1 MSDDESSIRESS
13 FCVLPKLKWKALM
26 WCWMLWKF
34 ESANIY
40 LNESEGKLPQL
51 TLIFSS
57 NTNIPQL
64 HSLTLSP
71 PWISSPENLFSAN
84 QYWIK
89 LSSSSQPSVK
99 PVILSEHVS
108 TMARVHWVAR
118 ICQWYSCYALCFVI
132 IPGISTFSQN
142 KAGPLKYLINI
153 ETSKFICIK
162 TNQIKKRGRG
172 RLYLWRSWRKTSPQ
186 DSKCISVRNLRWRA
200 WSHPLNIVQ
209 IVNVTNQIQEKKWNW
224 VGDWWQCTLIL
235 NMPSWKLSAQIII
248 TQHLIFNEP
257 LWSGSE
263 LENISEDSLMQC

>member
-1 MSDDESSIRESS
+1 MLVNISTLIVASHNMCSGGEREKSVSSGPQGAQGATGLARRDRVSDHHKSCHYHNISGKQFNWNMSDDESSIRESS

-71 PWISSPENLFSAN
+71 LWISSPENLFSAN

-89 LSSSSQPSVK
+89 LSSSSQPSGN

-108 TMARVHWVAR
+108 TLARVHWVVR
-118 ICQWYSCYALCFVI
+118 SSQWYSCYAFCFVI
-132 IPGISTFSQN
+132 IPSISTFSQN
-142 KAGPLKYLINI
+142 
-153 ETSKFICIK
+153 EV
-162 TNQIKKRGRG
+162 
-172 RLYLWRSWRKTSPQ
+172 SPF
-186 DSKCISVRNLRWRA
+186 
-200 WSHPLNIVQ
+200 
-209 IVNVTNQIQEKKWNW
+209 
-224 VGDWWQCTLIL
+224 
-235 NMPSWKLSAQIII
+235 QII
-248 TQHLIFNEP
+248 
-257 LWSGSE
+257 
-263 LENISEDSLMQC
+263 D